1 MASDMKSKL
10 AAKLQANQQRHAQA
24 PHEVDPELGRQ
35 HMMIAVDK
43 IDPNPFQPRTNFP
56 EDELQSLAQSI
67 AETGL
72 IQPIIVRKTGDRYQL
87 IAGERRWRAHLN
99 LKRKTIEGI
108 VQDASDDD
116 LAVAALVE
124 NIDREDLSDYEI
136 GKAIKQVEFLFPS
149 RTRLAESL
157 GMGREDMYRYFAY
170 DALPSFVLEKLE
182 KSPRLLS
189 RSAAAEI
196 KSFLSKKESAQQVLD
211 ALQSAISLV
220 EENRLDQTK
229 VVDYMIRTL
238 RGEAEQS
245 TTKIN
250 TPLMKAGVRVGSIVR
265 DTRNLVVKLKNEAV
279 TEDQE
284 KALHEYLANLITK
297 VS

>member
-35 HMMIAVDK
+35 HMMISVDK
-43 IDPNPFQPRTNFP
+43 IDPNPFQPRTNFS

-116 LAVAALVE
+116 LAVSALVE

-196 KSFLSKKESAQQVLD
+196 KSFLSKKENAQQVLD
-211 ALQSAISLV
+211 ALQSAIILV

-279 TEDQE
+279 TEEQE